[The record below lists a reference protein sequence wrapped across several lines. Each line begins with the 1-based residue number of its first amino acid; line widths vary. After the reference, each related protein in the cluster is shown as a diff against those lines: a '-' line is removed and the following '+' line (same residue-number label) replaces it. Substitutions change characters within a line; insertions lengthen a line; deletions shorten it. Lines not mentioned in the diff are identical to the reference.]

1 MAKLTLSPYREKS
14 KKKRPGVH
22 SKCKT
27 SRSKNS
33 INYKKKIQRTRSMK
47 ESKLIEMQNKVKAMT
62 NIIQQLINEVTH
74 LRELSIGTL
83 ETIKLM
89 PDYEDAIK
97 ALKKQME
104 DNIKEKQKAKQNGAI
119 KQDTK

>member
-1 MAKLTLSPYREKS
+1 
-14 KKKRPGVH
+14 
-22 SKCKT
+22 
-27 SRSKNS
+27 
-33 INYKKKIQRTRSMK
+33 MK
-47 ESKLIEMQNKVKAMT
+47 ESTLLEMKNKIEAQNRVMQA
-62 NIIQQLINEVTH
+62 LINEITH

-104 DNIKEKQKAKQNGAI
+104 DNIKEKNKAEQNGVI

>member
-1 MAKLTLSPYREKS
+1 MRES
-14 KKKRPGVH
+14 
-22 SKCKT
+22 T
-27 SRSKNS
+27 
-33 INYKKKIQRTRSMK
+33 
-47 ESKLIEMQNKVKAMT
+47 LIEMQNKIKSMT

-89 PDYEDAIK
+89 PDYEDAIE

-104 DNIKEKQKAKQNGAI
+104 NNIKEKQKAKQNGI
-119 KQDTK
+119 IEQDTK

>member
-1 MAKLTLSPYREKS
+1 
-14 KKKRPGVH
+14 
-22 SKCKT
+22 
-27 SRSKNS
+27 
-33 INYKKKIQRTRSMK
+33 MK
-47 ESKLIEMQNKVKAMT
+47 ESTLLEMKNKIDAMT
-62 NIIQQLINEVTH
+62 NVVQQLINEVTH

-89 PDYEDAIK
+89 PDYEDAIE

>member
-1 MAKLTLSPYREKS
+1 
-14 KKKRPGVH
+14 
-22 SKCKT
+22 
-27 SRSKNS
+27 
-33 INYKKKIQRTRSMK
+33 MK
-47 ESKLIEMQNKVKAMT
+47 ESTLLEMKNKIEAQNRVMQA
-62 NIIQQLINEVTH
+62 LINEITH
-74 LRELSIGTL
+74 LRELSVGTL

-104 DNIKEKQKAKQNGAI
+104 NNIKEKNKAEQNGVI

>member
-1 MAKLTLSPYREKS
+1 
-14 KKKRPGVH
+14 
-22 SKCKT
+22 
-27 SRSKNS
+27 
-33 INYKKKIQRTRSMK
+33 MK
-47 ESKLIEMQNKVKAMT
+47 ESTLLEMQNKIKSLT
-62 NIIQQLINEVTH
+62 NVMQQLIQEVTH
-74 LRELSIGTL
+74 LRELGIGSL

-89 PDYEDAIK
+89 PGYEDAIE